1 MVLLEEEEVQI
12 LQVGMLELI
21 LVEEV
26 VEDLIIIQITREA
39 TEALVS

>member
-1 MVLLEEEEVQI
+1 MVLLEEEVQI

-26 VEDLIIIQITREA
+26 VEDLIIMQITREV
-39 TEALVS
+39 TVALVS